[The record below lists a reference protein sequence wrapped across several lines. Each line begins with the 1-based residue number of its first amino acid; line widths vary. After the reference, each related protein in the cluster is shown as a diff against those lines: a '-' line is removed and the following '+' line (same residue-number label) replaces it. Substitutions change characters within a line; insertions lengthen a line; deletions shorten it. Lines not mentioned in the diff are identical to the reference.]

1 MWTRISLAS
10 LGLVL
15 ATGLHQPAYAT
26 ALTSVW
32 AYAHS
37 STLGYF
43 EHMADSPASATAAY
57 AKGTAID
64 NSSGTGGASAG
75 SGTLD
80 CGGPGQPLCFSTGA
94 NNGQSRGFAE
104 ANGAKGSL
112 RAFASADAQ
121 AGTGAKAVSTRA
133 TLQDT
138 ITFHGA
144 PTITIDL
151 DLSRSLGGNDAF
163 HTFGFFMQ
171 HCPGG
176 DCSFGGIDLLSIAIL
191 QGKDPV
197 FGDDKSFTLRRYDDL
212 GNPVVIQS
220 NTDIPDHLV
229 LELDLSDYL
238 GSDATLDIVAWM
250 TASAE
255 AEDGSTI
262 VRADQTAYLGI
273 EDYSSASG
281 YNYAGRQAIDPDPD
295 PVPVPAPP
303 SLLLLATGLAGLGW
317 RAVRQAKRA

>member
-1 MWTRISLAS
+1 MRTRLSLAS

-15 ATGLHQPAYAT
+15 AAGLHQPAHAT

-43 EHMADSPASATAAY
+43 EHMADSPTSATSAY
-57 AKGTAID
+57 AIGTAID
-64 NSSGTGGASAG
+64 NSPGTGGASAG
-75 SGTLD
+75 SGTLG
-80 CGGPGQPLCFSTGA
+80 CGGPGQPSCFSVGA

-104 ANGAKGSL
+104 TNGAKGSL
-112 RAFASADAQ
+112 RAFASAEAQ

-138 ITFHGA
+138 ITFNGA
-144 PTITIDL
+144 PTITLDL

-176 DCSFGGIDLLSIAIL
+176 DCTFGGIDLLAITIL

-197 FGDDKSFTLRRYDDL
+197 FGDEKSFTLKRYDDL

-220 NTDIPDHLV
+220 NTNLPDHLV

-238 GSDATLDIVAWM
+238 DSNMTLDIVAWM

-255 AEDGSTI
+255 ATDGNTT

-273 EDYSSASG
+273 EDYISASG
-281 YNYAGRQAIDPDPD
+281 YNYAGRQATDPD